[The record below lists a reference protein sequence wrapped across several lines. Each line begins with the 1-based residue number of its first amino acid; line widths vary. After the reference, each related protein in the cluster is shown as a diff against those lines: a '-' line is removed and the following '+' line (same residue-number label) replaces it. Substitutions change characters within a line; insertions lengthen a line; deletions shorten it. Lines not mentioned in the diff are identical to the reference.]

1 MMDLTDLTSMSVRD
15 IAEELTKLEIKE
27 VEVPKNLKLPN
38 WPLAVGELDVKL
50 GKRDYVYPIKA
61 EMTGMLRLVRK
72 NHLII
77 FKILADGTFQVHF
90 SGWRKPMWS
99 GSHEDQN
106 LERVKAL
113 ILFHQFKDELFARVL
128 QQLRHDLGSH
138 AQVAEM
144 VRQAFEPF
152 IPFVVLDQLTS

>member
-1 MMDLTDLTSMSVRD
+1 MDLTDLTSMSVRD

-38 WPLAVGELDVKL
+38 WPLAAGELSVKL
-50 GKRDYVYPIKA
+50 GKRDYVYPTKA
-61 EMTGMLRLVRK
+61 EMTSMLRLVRK
-72 NHLII
+72 SHRIT
-77 FKILADGTFQVHF
+77 FKIRSNGTFQVHF
-90 SGWRKPMWS
+90 SGWRRPMWS

-106 LERVKAL
+106 IERVKTL
-113 ILFHQFKDELFARVL
+113 ILFHQFKDELFARIM
-128 QQLRHDLGSH
+128 QQLRHDLGFH
-138 AQVAEM
+138 NQVVDM